1 MKYKVGAVGFAALFA
16 SFFAFCGCK
25 ENCAKKIFFA
35 GATQNAKVSPKADG
49 AISDKFIF
57 PAEGAVKFD
66 GMLGKSLDTAMNGD
80 ILVWN
85 TDELLRPYRGRYEK
99 KPTDWQSEFAGKWL
113 DGAELAY
120 AYAPTAK
127 LDKIL
132 KNMSG
137 ELIKTQKPD
146 GSITTFVPAAEFSA
160 VWDLW
165 GRKYVM
171 LALLSEYKRTAD
183 PKVLDAL
190 VKCAD
195 NIMANVGDGKRI
207 NNICLGWWY
216 GLVSSSILE
225 PFVGVYKYTGD
236 KKYLDYAEWIVSCW
250 ATSNLKPDLLNK
262 GLANMPVVKMFAPRK
277 SVVKIYQDGGESKAY
292 EMMSCY
298 EGLIELYRA
307 TGNEDYKKA
316 VLNTARQIAER
327 EITAIGSGSIWE
339 RWVDGKFLQQEDSP
353 YWMETC
359 VSTTWIKLCAQLLRL
374 SADPVYADYAELAA
388 YNALAG
394 AQGADGKWWSYFAP
408 LKGARNPSPEQVKM
422 HISCC
427 VASGPR
433 GLFILPKIAY
443 TADSSDGLY
452 VNFYENGEAKL
463 EIPAF
468 GASATLKVS
477 EVDFGAE
484 KLRAKIAVS
493 LPDGK
498 PQKFALNA
506 RIPLWSKNTEIFV
519 NGKKSASPESGKY
532 AEIRRKWRD
541 GDTVEIV
548 FDSRAFV
555 VRDPNNPEIYALQRG
570 PIVFAQDL
578 RFEPNIDKPFKFE
591 FENGDFV
598 KNVEVVKINGTN
610 AALKVKTADGGYR
623 TFADYASCGA
633 TWDKNSRLRVFGGAF

>member
-1 MKYKVGAVGFAALFA
+1 
-16 SFFAFCGCK
+16 
-25 ENCAKKIFFA
+25 
-35 GATQNAKVSPKADG
+35 
-49 AISDKFIF
+49 
-57 PAEGAVKFD
+57 
-66 GMLGKSLDTAMNGD
+66 
-80 ILVWN
+80 
-85 TDELLRPYRGRYEK
+85 
-99 KPTDWQSEFAGKWL
+99 
-113 DGAELAY
+113 
-120 AYAPTAK
+120 
-127 LDKIL
+127 
-132 KNMSG
+132 
-137 ELIKTQKPD
+137 
-146 GSITTFVPAAEFSA
+146 
-160 VWDLW
+160 
-165 GRKYVM
+165 M

-250 ATSNLKPDLLNK
+250 ATSKLKPDLLNK
-262 GLANMPVVKMFAPRK
+262 GLANTPVVKMFAPRK

-484 KLRAKIAVS
+484 KLPGQKSRFPCPTASRRNSPSTREFRRGAKT
-493 LPDGK
+493 P
-498 PQKFALNA
+498 KFSSTA
-506 RIPLWSKNTEIFV
+506 KN
-519 NGKKSASPESGKY
+519 
-532 AEIRRKWRD
+532 
-541 GDTVEIV
+541 
-548 FDSRAFV
+548 
-555 VRDPNNPEIYALQRG
+555 
-570 PIVFAQDL
+570 
-578 RFEPNIDKPFKFE
+578 
-591 FENGDFV
+591 
-598 KNVEVVKINGTN
+598 
-610 AALKVKTADGGYR
+610 
-623 TFADYASCGA
+623 
-633 TWDKNSRLRVFGGAF
+633 RLRPNRENTRKSGGNGGTATPSKSSSTPAHSLSATRTIPKFTPSKEAPLSSPKTCALSRT